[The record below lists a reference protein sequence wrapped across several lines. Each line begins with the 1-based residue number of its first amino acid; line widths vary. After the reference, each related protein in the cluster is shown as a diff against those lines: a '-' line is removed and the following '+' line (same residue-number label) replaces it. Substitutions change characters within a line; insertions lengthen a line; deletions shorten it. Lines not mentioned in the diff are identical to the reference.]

1 MALKITSQIGTDRG
15 ITSEAYV
22 RIADYQISK
31 YGSANFRIELYQ
43 SQADVAAS
51 GTGVYP
57 GPNMSATGPARNQQ
71 IGESL
76 YVQMTKQVEETITVK
91 RMVPVQVEFEE
102 TVPGAPDAD
111 GNPTST
117 TVTRTRTEM
126 EEQDVQEIV
135 TKTVPDMSGAEGV
148 DIFEFGYGKL
158 KAKLQDLFGEA
169 NVVDC

>member
-1 MALKITSQIGTDRG
+1 MALRITSQIGTDRG

-43 SQADVAAS
+43 SQEDLIVPGAYS
-51 GTGVYP
+51 GP
-57 GPNMSATGPARNQQ
+57 GTSNNGLARNQQ

-76 YVQMTKQVEETITVK
+76 YVQMTKQVEETISVK
-91 RMVPVQVEFEE
+91 RMVSVQVEFEE
-102 TVPGAPDAD
+102 EVAGEPDAD
-111 GNPTST
+111 GNPTTT
-117 TVTRTRTEM
+117 TVTSTRTEIQ
-126 EEQDVQEIV
+126 EQDAEETII
-135 TKTVPDMSGAEGV
+135 KIVPDMSGAEGV
-148 DIFEFGYGKL
+148 DIFAFGYGKL

>member
-43 SQADVAAS
+43 SQDDIVFPGS
-51 GTGVYP
+51 YP
-57 GPNMSATGPARNQQ
+57 APNMSGTGPARNQQ

-76 YVQMTKQVEETITVK
+76 YVSMTKQVTETITVK

-102 TVPGAPDAD
+102 EVTVPAAEEG
-111 GNPTST
+111 GEPTT
-117 TVTRTRTEM
+117 QTVTRTRTEM
-126 EEQDVQEIV
+126 QEQDVEETI

-148 DIFEFGYGKL
+148 DIFAFGYGKL

>member
-1 MALKITSQIGTDRG
+1 MALKITTQIGTDKG

-31 YGSANFRIELYQ
+31 YGSANFRIELFQ
-43 SQADVAAS
+43 SEEDATPATS
-51 GTGVYP
+51 YP
-57 GPNMSATGPARNQQ
+57 GMGGGVARNQQ

-76 YVQMTKQVEETITVK
+76 YIALTKQVEETITVK

-102 TVPGAPDAD
+102 QVPGASDAD

-126 EEQDVQEIV
+126 QEQDVEETI
-135 TKTVPDMSGAEGV
+135 TKTVPDLTSAEDV
-148 DIFEFGYGKL
+148 DVFEFGYGHLKTKL
-158 KAKLQDLFGEA
+158 EGLFGA
-169 NVVDC
+169 DNVVDC

>member
-22 RIADYQISK
+22 RIADYQVSK

-43 SQADVAAS
+43 SQDDVVFP
-51 GTGVYP
+51 GTYP
-57 GPNMSATGPARNQQ
+57 GPNMSGTGPARNQQ

-76 YVQMTKQVEETITVK
+76 YVPMTKQVTETVTVT
-91 RMVPVQVEFEE
+91 RMVQVQVEEE
-102 TVPGAPDAD
+102 VPGTPDAD
-111 GNPTST
+111 GNPT
-117 TVTRTRTEM
+117 TVTTTRTEM
-126 EEQDVQEIV
+126 QEQDVEETV

-148 DIFEFGYGKL
+148 DIFAFGYGKL

>member
-22 RIADYQISK
+22 RIADYQVSK

-43 SQADVAAS
+43 SQDDVVVP
-51 GTGVYP
+51 GTYP
-57 GPNMSATGPARNQQ
+57 GPNMSGTGPARNQQ

-76 YVQMTKQVEETITVK
+76 YVAMTKQVTETVTVT
-91 RMVPVQVEFEE
+91 RMVQVQVEEE
-102 TVPGAPDAD
+102 VPGTPDAD
-111 GNPTST
+111 GNPTTIT
-117 TVTRTRTEM
+117 TIRTEM
-126 EEQDVQEIV
+126 QEQDVEETT

-148 DIFEFGYGKL
+148 DIFAFGYGKL

>member
-22 RIADYQISK
+22 RIADYQVSK

-43 SQADVAAS
+43 SQDDVVVP
-51 GTGVYP
+51 GTYP
-57 GPNMSATGPARNQQ
+57 ALNMSGTGPARNQQ

-76 YVQMTKQVEETITVK
+76 YVAMTKQVTETVTVT
-91 RMVPVQVEFEE
+91 RMVPVEVEEE
-102 TVPGAPDAD
+102 VPGTPDAD
-111 GNPTST
+111 GNPT
-117 TVTRTRTEM
+117 TVTTTRTEM
-126 EEQDVQEIV
+126 QEQDVEETV

-148 DIFEFGYGKL
+148 DIFAFGYGKL
-158 KAKLQDLFGEA
+158 KAKLQELFGEA

>member
-1 MALKITSQIGTDRG
+1 MALKITTQIGTDKG

-31 YGSANFRIELYQ
+31 YGSANFRIELFQ
-43 SQADVAAS
+43 SEEDATPPTS
-51 GTGVYP
+51 YP
-57 GPNMSATGPARNQQ
+57 GMGGGVARNQQ

-76 YVQMTKQVEETITVK
+76 YVALTKQVEETITVK

-102 TVPGAPDAD
+102 EVAGPLDED

-126 EEQDVQEIV
+126 QEQDVEETI
-135 TKTVPDMSGAEGV
+135 TKTVPDLSSAEDV
-148 DIFEFGYGKL
+148 DVFEFGYGHLKTKL
-158 KAKLQDLFGEA
+158 EGLFGA
-169 NVVDC
+169 DNVVDC

>member
-43 SQADVAAS
+43 SQDDVVFPGS
-51 GTGVYP
+51 YP
-57 GPNMSATGPARNQQ
+57 APNMSGTGPARNQQ

-76 YVQMTKQVEETITVK
+76 YVAMTKQVTETVTVK

-102 TVPGAPDAD
+102 EVTVPAAEEG
-111 GNPTST
+111 GEST
-117 TVTRTRTEM
+117 TQTVTRIRTEM
-126 EEQDVQEIV
+126 QEQDVEETV

-148 DIFEFGYGKL
+148 DIFAFGYGKL